1 MYVEGRAKETAATR
15 HSVPYGQMGGT
26 GGGIAQK
33 IYLPARAGSSYR
45 NDYVRKRA
53 RRRRR

>member
-15 HSVPYGQMGGT
+15 HSVPFGQMGGT

-33 IYLPARAGSSYR
+33 KSTCRLEQVVAIEMIT
-45 NDYVRKRA
+45 
-53 RRRRR
+53 

>member
-15 HSVPYGQMGGT
+15 HSVPFGQMGGT